1 MNEFISG
8 RLIDGS
14 RNLLID
20 DTSRLVILSDL
31 HMGDGGRTDDFAK
44 NALLVRDAL
53 EKYYLP
59 RGFTLILNGD
69 IEELLRNRLSG
80 IQNAWP
86 DIYSLFGQ
94 FRSAGRLVRLVG
106 NHEIVSN
113 PDGDADRFDGEAL
126 KLTYG
131 GNTLLV
137 FHGHQA
143 GTINSGKYNRIIG
156 FVLRFFANRLG
167 IGNRSIA
174 HDSRKKYQLERQVYD
189 FSRREGIVSIIGHT
203 HRPLFESLSK
213 RESIGYRIERLCRKY
228 SGSDAIVREQ
238 IRATI
243 RTLKEEY
250 RRSDKKNETRLVDSL
265 YGEMLVPCLFNAGCG
280 IGKKG
285 VTALEIKKGK
295 ISLVYWS
302 EINRTKKYLQY
313 NEYRSARRV
322 GVDSFRLILRRQP
335 LSYIFSRISLVGDES

>member
-1 MNEFISG
+1 MNEFSTG
-8 RLIDGS
+8 PLIDGA

-20 DTSRLVILSDL
+20 DTSRIVILSDF

-53 EKYYLP
+53 EKYYFP

-69 IEELLRNRLSG
+69 IEELLRNRLKG

-94 FRSAGRLVRLVG
+94 FRNAGRLIRLVG
-106 NHEIVSN
+106 NHEIVGNS
-113 PDGDADRFDGEAL
+113 DGDPERFDGEAIR
-126 KLTYG
+126 LTYG
-131 GNTLLV
+131 GNSLLV

-143 GTINSGKYNRIIG
+143 GTINSGKYNRLISFG
-156 FVLRFFANRLG
+156 LRFFANRLG

-213 RESIGYRIERLCRKY
+213 RESIGYRIERLCRNY
-228 SGSDAIVREQ
+228 SRADTTVREQ

-243 RTLKEEY
+243 RTLKEEFQ
-250 RRSDKKNETRLVDSL
+250 RAEMKNETRLVDSL

-280 IGKKG
+280 ISKKG

-313 NEYRSARRV
+313 NEYRSAKRV

>member
-1 MNEFISG
+1 MDTEISG
-8 RLIDGS
+8 QLMNGS
-14 RNLLID
+14 RTIVINDASKI
-20 DTSRLVILSDL
+20 VILSDL
-31 HMGDGGRTDDFAK
+31 HMGDGGRMDDFAK

-59 RGFTLILNGD
+59 RGFTLVLNGD

-80 IQNAWP
+80 IQKAWP
-86 DIYSLFGQ
+86 DIYSLFGR
-94 FRSAGRLVRLVG
+94 FKNAGRLVRLVG
-106 NHEIVSN
+106 NHEIVAG
-113 PDGDADRFDGEAL
+113 PDGDPERFDGEAL
-126 KLTYG
+126 RLQYG
-131 GNTLLV
+131 ADSILV

-143 GTINSGKYNRIIG
+143 GTFNSGKYNRAIG
-156 FVLRFFANRLG
+156 LVLRIFANRLG

-174 HDSRKKYQLERQVYD
+174 HDSRKKYQLEKQVYD

-213 RESIGYRIERLCRKY
+213 REAIGYRIERLCRRF
-228 SGSDAIVREQ
+228 SGADAAVRDQ
-238 IRATI
+238 IRGTI
-243 RTLKEEY
+243 RTLKEEL